1 MSEIAV
7 GNIADI
13 PPGEGRAFGIEG
25 AQIAV
30 FRLRDDSLRALDAV
44 CPHRGGPLADALIDD
59 CVVVCPLHNHTYDLG
74 TGDEIAFG
82 GSGVRAYAVRADE
95 SGTITVDLG

>member
-1 MSEIAV
+1 M
-7 GNIADI
+7 
-13 PPGEGRAFGIEG
+13 
-25 AQIAV
+25 
-30 FRLRDDSLRALDAV
+30 
-44 CPHRGGPLADALIDD
+44 
-59 CVVVCPLHNHTYDLG
+59 CPLHNHTYDLG